1 MAAATQAPAGA
12 GGAASLGGPSRDDPN
27 VMVNDLLTPCSP
39 GTPGAFEMSWMDVP
53 GEKLFEPVVTM
64 QDMSRSLS
72 SQKKTVNEDDLG
84 KLQKFTDDFG
94 QDG

>member
-1 MAAATQAPAGA
+1 
-12 GGAASLGGPSRDDPN
+12 
-27 VMVNDLLTPCSP
+27 MVNDLLTPCSP

-64 QDMSRSLS
+64 QDMMKSLS
-72 SQKKTVNEDDLG
+72 SQKKTVNEEDLDR
-84 KLQKFTDDFG
+84 LQKFTDDFG